1 LEQDYG
7 INLLDKNHVWKARQ
21 DTAISQSAHD
31 LNIMFKT
38 KKSEE
43 TLETV
48 LLETQWNNLT
58 KGPLLL
64 SLEYASK
71 SPNSHSKYFIEIMAT
86 DKNTRYFKH
95 DLIYTQVDSTSNF
108 FILPPEIDEKPLK
121 FRLGINANSSG
132 QQEFALK
139 SAKIISY
146 ISN

>member
-1 LEQDYG
+1 MEQDYG

-21 DTAISQSAHD
+21 DTANSQSDHD

-43 TLETV
+43 KLRTV
-48 LLETQWNNLT
+48 LLETQLNNLT
-58 KGPLLL
+58 ESPLLL
-64 SLEYASK
+64 SLDYASK
-71 SPNSHSKYFIEIMAT
+71 SPNSTSKYFIEIMDA

-95 DLIYTQVDSTSNF
+95 DLIDTQGNSTSNL
-108 FILPPEIDEKPLK
+108 FILPAEIDEKPLK

-132 QQEFALK
+132 QHEFALK
-139 SAKIISY
+139 SAKIISH